1 MIVNGR
7 PITGLFIYD
16 SQVSYT
22 KGDLFLVSES
32 YTLYVVHQDYCGAL
46 NGPPETSS
54 EYCTEYNQFHYGDA
68 DNLSESDLV
77 LGSTLNSILNKRFSG
92 LSGNGYLA
100 TIRKVTVDQLNS
112 LRDTGAYEIFFDDST
127 ESEFGDTKH
136 AILRVYKLLSNSI
149 CQEILDFE
157 NGIIYFRVLGEDDTI
172 WTTDILP
179 INNQAYL
186 KFRDNARY
194 FLEEVKKYVQ
204 AKKSSEEMLSKFN
217 YAGLTEFE
225 ELKTDFINKNTCSL
239 SSSVLTLTRIDDVV
253 YHFIIS
259 KKVEATDG
267 VENTIEQFPATYY
280 LTQNMNQ
287 DNIIQLD
294 DIQDSCSIKIRS
306 GIIEVSFSISSDDEY
321 RVEYVYV
328 SNPKRKSEV
337 Y

>member
-46 NGPPETSS
+46 NGPPETSP
-54 EYCTEYNQFHYGDA
+54 EYCTEYNLFHYGDA
-68 DNLSESDLV
+68 NNLSDTDLV

-100 TIRKVTVDQLNS
+100 TIRKVTVDQLNT
-112 LRDTGAYEIFFDDST
+112 LRDTGAYEIFFDEST
-127 ESEFGDTKH
+127 ESEFGTTKH
-136 AILRVYKLLSNSI
+136 AILRVYKLLSGSVS
-149 CQEILDFE
+149 QEILDFE
-157 NGIIYFRVLGEDDTI
+157 NGVIYFRVLGEDDTI
-172 WTTDILP
+172 WTTDVLP

-194 FLEEVKKYVQ
+194 FLEQVKKYIK
-204 AKKSSEEMLSKFN
+204 AKKQSGSLLSKFN
-217 YAGLTEFE
+217 YARLTEFDD
-225 ELKTDFINKNTCSL
+225 LKTDFINKDTCSL
-239 SSSVLTLTRIDDVV
+239 ESSIVRLTRISDVV
-253 YHFIIS
+253 LHILIS
-259 KKVEATDG
+259 KKLQSSDSVES
-267 VENTIEQFPATYY
+267 IEQFPATYY

-287 DNIIQLD
+287 DNMIQLD
-294 DIQDSCSIKIRS
+294 NIQDSCLIKIRS
-306 GIIEVSFSISSDDEY
+306 GIIEISFSLSSDDEY

>member
-16 SQVSYT
+16 PQVSYT

-46 NGPPETSS
+46 NGSPDISS
-54 EYCTEYNQFHYGDA
+54 EYCTEYNLFHYGDA
-68 DNLSESDLV
+68 SNLDDTDLV

-92 LSGNGYLA
+92 LTGNGYLS
-100 TIRKVTVDQLNS
+100 TIRKVTVDQLNA
-112 LRDTGAYEIFFDDST
+112 LRDTGAYEIFFDEST
-127 ESEFGDTKH
+127 ESEFGTTKH
-136 AILRVYKLLSNSI
+136 AILRVYKLLSGSI
-149 CQEILDFE
+149 SQEILDFE
-157 NGIIYFRVLGEDDTI
+157 NGIIYFRVLGEDNTI

-179 INNQAYL
+179 INNKAYL

-194 FLEEVKKYVQ
+194 FLEQVKKYVQ
-204 AKKSSEEMLSKFN
+204 AKKSSEELLSKFN
-217 YAGLTEFE
+217 YAGLTEFND
-225 ELKTDFINKNTCSL
+225 LKTDFINKNTCKL
-239 SSSVLTLTRIDDVV
+239 ESSVVKLTRVSDVV
-253 YHFIIS
+253 LHVIIS
-259 KKVEATDG
+259 KKLRSSDSIES
-267 VENTIEQFPATYY
+267 IEQFPATYY

-294 DIQDSCSIKIRS
+294 NIQDSCLIKIRS
-306 GIIEVSFSISSDDEY
+306 NIIEISFSLSSDDEY